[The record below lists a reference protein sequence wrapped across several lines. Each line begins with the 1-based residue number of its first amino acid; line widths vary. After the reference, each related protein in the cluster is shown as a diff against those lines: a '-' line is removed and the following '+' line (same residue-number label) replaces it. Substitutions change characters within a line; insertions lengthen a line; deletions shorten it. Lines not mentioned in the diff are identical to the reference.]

1 MKGDGRGK
9 GSTDDKW
16 KMLKAFVYPFI
27 PVLVKRRIISY
38 PDEFFLSIRGCVDR
52 VCATVLF
59 KCSYFSSEAPRT
71 NVGRDF
77 LSLTVIMQLVF
88 ECSYHTNVDRLHF
101 QSCVPG
107 FLSVQ
112 YNSFHLFFFFS
123 NVCPQPSGSQCAAHF
138 LVSCASISE
147 ADVGIWV

>member
-1 MKGDGRGK
+1 MAEEKGQQMINE
-9 GSTDDKW
+9 

-38 PDEFFLSIRGCVDR
+38 PDEFFLSIWGYVDR
-52 VCATVLF
+52 VCATVLEVF
-59 KCSYFSSEAPRT
+59 FLQQWGTEDKC
-71 NVGRDF
+71 GKGF
-77 LSLTVIMQLVF
+77 LSLTAIMQLVF

-112 YNSFHLFFFFS
+112 YNSFHFTFFLMS
-123 NVCPQPSGSQCAAHF
+123 VLNQ
-138 LVSCASISE
+138 VSLSVQLTS
-147 ADVGIWV
+147 